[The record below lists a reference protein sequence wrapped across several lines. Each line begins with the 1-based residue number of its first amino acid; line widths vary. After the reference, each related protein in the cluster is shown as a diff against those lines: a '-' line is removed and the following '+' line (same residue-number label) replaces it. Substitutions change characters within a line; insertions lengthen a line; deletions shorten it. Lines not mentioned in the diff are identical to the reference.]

1 MQSYL
6 PVAYGILVPLRGV
19 EPLSPALKGGFLT
32 TGPPGNALG
41 LSILVQILLPH
52 FCKYH
57 FPFCST
63 PAFSSP
69 AFCVPGWLQTL
80 PRLIFREKS
89 FLVSFIQ
96 I

>member
-1 MQSYL
+1 M
-6 PVAYGILVPLRGV
+6 AYGILVALLGI
-19 EPLSPALKGGFLT
+19 EPLSPALKAGFLI
-32 TGPPGNALG
+32 TGPPGNSLG
-41 LSILVQILLPH
+41 LSTLVQILLLH
-52 FCKYH
+52 FRKYP

-80 PRLIFREKS
+80 PKLIFHEKS